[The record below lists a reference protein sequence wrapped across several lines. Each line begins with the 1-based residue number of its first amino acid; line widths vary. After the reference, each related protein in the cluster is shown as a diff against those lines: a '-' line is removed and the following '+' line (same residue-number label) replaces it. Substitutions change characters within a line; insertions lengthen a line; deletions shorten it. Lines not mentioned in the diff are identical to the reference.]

1 VRDEDP
7 AAHDRSAFEAA
18 KLAFERLGD
27 ADGAFQRLEPLAS
40 AGYEDAEV
48 LIGRIAFEA
57 GKTDALV
64 AFLTNSANRYDD
76 LLAVLRALAERSADP
91 HARAEL
97 YLRCARL
104 LVGTLGDP
112 LGAIE
117 AYREVLGAERTKRPC
132 AFCVKRRRTSMTPP
146 SSPKSCAGSL
156 R

>member
-1 VRDEDP
+1 
-7 AAHDRSAFEAA
+7 
-18 KLAFERLGD
+18 
-27 ADGAFQRLEPLAS
+27 LAS

-64 AFLTNSANRYDD
+64 AFYEQRNRYDD

-112 LGAIE
+112 LRRDRGVPRSTGRRRERRGLALSASRAQDIDDPAELAEVLRRLAALIE
-117 AYREVLGAERTKRPC
+117 APEQRRDLVFERAILLPTGSSGARKPRRCC
-132 AFCVKRRRTSMTPP
+132 ATS
-146 SSPKSCAGSL
+146 
-156 R
+156 